1 LFCATAQTTANVYIW
16 EVTTTMKLGEFS
28 VPDVPIIM
36 SIKVSFDNKNVLIL
50 VSKKKDL
57 NLFFV
62 GNNKRVLLNDYN
74 GRLDERQ

>member
-1 LFCATAQTTANVYIW
+1 
-16 EVTTTMKLGEFS
+16 M
-28 VPDVPIIM
+28 PDVPIIM